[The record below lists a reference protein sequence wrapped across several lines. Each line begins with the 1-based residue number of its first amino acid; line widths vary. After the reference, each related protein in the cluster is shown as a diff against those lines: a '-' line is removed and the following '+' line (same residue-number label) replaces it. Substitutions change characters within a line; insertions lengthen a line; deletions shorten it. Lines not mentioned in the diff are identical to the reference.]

1 MARRSDGK
9 SPDADAAGLM
19 PASGRV
25 NKVRYRAE
33 LRALQIELARL
44 QRHVIAEGWRVLVL
58 LEGRDAAG
66 KDGAIKRIV
75 QHLSPRDTRVVAPGK
90 PSDRELGQWYFQR
103 FVEHLPA
110 AGEIVLFNR
119 SWYNRAGVERVM
131 GFCTPIELEAFM
143 DAVGPFESLLVRD
156 GIRLFK
162 YYLDIDRDEQRRRL
176 VSRRKDPLKQW
187 KISPVDAVALKHWKA
202 NSEARNAML
211 ARTHHPAAP
220 WHVVRAYDKRA
231 ARLNLIRELL
241 MRLPYDGRQE
251 AVTLPDPALVLPYDS
266 LAVENG
272 ALAR

>member
-1 MARRSDGK
+1 MARPGK
-9 SPDADAAGLM
+9 SKHDDGEA
-19 PASGRV
+19 PAPV
-25 NKVRYRAE
+25 AKKRYRE
-33 LRALQIELARL
+33 DLRALQVELARL
-44 QRHVIAEGWRVLVL
+44 QRHVIAEGWRVLVV

-75 QHLSPRDTRVVAPGK
+75 QHMSPRDTRVVAPGK
-90 PSDRELGQWYFQR
+90 PSDRERSEWYFQR

-131 GFCTPIELEAFM
+131 GFCTSIELDAFM
-143 DAVGPFESLLVRD
+143 DAVGPFEALLVRD

-176 VSRRKDPLKQW
+176 ASRRNDPLKQW

-202 NSEARNAML
+202 YSAARNAML

-220 WHVVRAYDKRA
+220 WHVAHSNDKRA
-231 ARLNLIRELL
+231 ARLNLIRDLL
-241 MRLPYDGRQE
+241 MRLPYDGRRE
-251 AVTLPDPALVLPYDS
+251 ALALPDPAVVFPYDA